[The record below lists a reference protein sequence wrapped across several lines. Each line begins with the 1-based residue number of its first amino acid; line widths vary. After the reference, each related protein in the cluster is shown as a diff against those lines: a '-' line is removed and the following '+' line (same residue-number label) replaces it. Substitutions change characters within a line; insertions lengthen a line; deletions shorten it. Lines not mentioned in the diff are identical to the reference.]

1 MLYKALKPL
10 NQTNN
15 IFYID
20 INSSVIDHTENIQ
33 EIKAI
38 NIKNKAPL
46 LRSVWPTESMHAVY
60 RYSFSQGFATHRQ
73 AVLNLFLW
81 ACTCKLPNPICSV
94 LIYLQDFCIDS
105 ISSDTDAYLEKSK
118 IDASELRSDICNL
131 PFWSLVSFW
140 IFTGSDNTTLKSFP
154 GALKIFLYC
163 AETSPWP
170 SIRST
175 LLS

>member
-1 MLYKALKPL
+1 MFCEALKPF

-20 INSSVIDHTENIQ
+20 IYSSVIDYTENIQ

-60 RYSFSQGFATHRQ
+60 RNSFSQGFATHRQ
-73 AVLNLFLW
+73 AVLKQSILDLV
-81 ACTCKLPNPICSV
+81 TCKYVLIKND

-131 PFWSLVSFW
+131 PF
-140 IFTGSDNTTLKSFP
+140 
-154 GALKIFLYC
+154 
-163 AETSPWP
+163 
-170 SIRST
+170 
-175 LLS
+175 

>member
-1 MLYKALKPL
+1 MFCEALKPF

-20 INSSVIDHTENIQ
+20 IYSSVIDYTENIQ

-73 AVLNLFLW
+73 AVLKQSILDLV
-81 ACTCKLPNPICSV
+81 TCKYVLIKND

-131 PFWSLVSFW
+131 PF
-140 IFTGSDNTTLKSFP
+140 
-154 GALKIFLYC
+154 
-163 AETSPWP
+163 
-170 SIRST
+170 
-175 LLS
+175 

>member
-73 AVLNLFLW
+73 AVLSRFL
-81 ACTCKLPNPICSV
+81 
-94 LIYLQDFCIDS
+94 
-105 ISSDTDAYLEKSK
+105 
-118 IDASELRSDICNL
+118 
-131 PFWSLVSFW
+131 
-140 IFTGSDNTTLKSFP
+140 
-154 GALKIFLYC
+154 
-163 AETSPWP
+163 
-170 SIRST
+170 
-175 LLS
+175 